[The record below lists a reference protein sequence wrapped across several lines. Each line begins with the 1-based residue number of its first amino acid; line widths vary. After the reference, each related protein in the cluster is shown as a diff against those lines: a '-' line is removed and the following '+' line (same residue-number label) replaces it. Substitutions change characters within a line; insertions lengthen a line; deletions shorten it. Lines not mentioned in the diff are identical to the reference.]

1 MRWKMKLHRP
11 APVVLL
17 CVVFVRQ
24 QVIRVV
30 LVMQQTQRL
39 QRCNV
44 MGHLLQNKTPAF
56 LAAEDNMRALFKR
69 RLISFT
75 EEIGPHHQSSKIKLK
90 QC

>member
-30 LVMQQTQRL
+30 AMLLIQRL

-44 MGHLLQNKTPAF
+44 MGHLLHNKTPAF

-75 EEIGPHHQSSKIKLK
+75 EEIGPHYQSSKIKLK